1 MYTVHACLCVCMIFI
16 RSDLRLADS
25 LYMIMMHTSSLL
37 MCVLHCVWQRQQQD
51 MERENKE
58 LQVREWSHCSSL

>member
-25 LYMIMMHTSSLL
+25 LYMMHTRSLL
-37 MCVLHCVWQRQQQD
+37 MCVLHCVWQRQQQN